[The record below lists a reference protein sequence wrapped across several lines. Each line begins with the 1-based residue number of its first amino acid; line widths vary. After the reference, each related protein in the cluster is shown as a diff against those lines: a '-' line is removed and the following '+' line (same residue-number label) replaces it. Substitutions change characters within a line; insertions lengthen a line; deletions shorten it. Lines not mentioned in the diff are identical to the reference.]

1 MSSGTKRSLA
11 EEYKMSVER
20 IRPLVRA
27 YLEMLGVDVAEEPAM
42 VVQDNVGS
50 RWLGRWSMRW
60 KAGLPGQPVI
70 QIQRS
75 VLSDQRTL
83 ERVVAHE
90 VVHHVQ
96 YLQMDPAEFN
106 LLRLGIRPLG
116 HGESFRRIAAILNE
130 KIGEDFVT
138 EKSDLEYVVMPS
150 GKRILLLI
158 APTRIGRLGWQWA
171 TRLGPKAREWVQ
183 RKISEGARLVEDYDN
198 DFVWTSGPRIEAW
211 KGWAMPPDEQV
222 AARLKNL
229 YESAPGNLLV

>member
-1 MSSGTKRSLA
+1 M
-11 EEYKMSVER
+11 EEDMSVER
-20 IRPLVRA
+20 IRSLVRA
-27 YLEMLGVDVAEEPAM
+27 YLAMLGISDVQEPDI

-50 RWLGRWSMRW
+50 RWLGRWSMKW
-60 KAGLPGQPVI
+60 KNDLPGHPRI

-96 YLQMDPAEFN
+96 YLQLDPAEFN
-106 LLRLGIRPLG
+106 LLRIGIRPLG
-116 HGESFRRIAAILNE
+116 HGESFRRIAAIVNARV
-130 KIGEDFVT
+130 GEGFVT

-171 TRLGPKAREWVQ
+171 TRLGPKAHDWVQ
-183 RKISEGARLVEDYDN
+183 RKISEGARLVEAYDN

-211 KGWAMPPDEQV
+211 KGWAMPPDEQA
-222 AARLKNL
+222 AARLRDL
-229 YESAPGNLLV
+229 YESAPGNLLGVGLE